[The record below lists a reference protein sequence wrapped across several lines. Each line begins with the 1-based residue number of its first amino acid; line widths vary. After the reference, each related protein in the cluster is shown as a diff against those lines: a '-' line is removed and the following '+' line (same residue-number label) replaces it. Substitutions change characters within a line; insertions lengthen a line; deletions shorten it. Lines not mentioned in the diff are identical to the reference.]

1 MKKLL
6 ILILLFLFYFGTFA
20 QSVTDTVRTNV
31 SDPDGSITSVKVELL
46 SGPTGVT
53 IGAPTLIATSLSV
66 AITFTLIG
74 DYIFQLSATD
84 NEGAVSKIQFNRTV
98 VKNKAP
104 IIDFIQDKTIRLK

>member
-1 MKKLL
+1 MKQILF
-6 ILILLFLFYFGTFA
+6 LILLFCSTNIFA
-20 QSVTDTVRTNV
+20 QSVTDTVKTNV
-31 SDPDGSITSVKVELL
+31 SDPDGTITSVKVELL

-53 IGAPTLIATSLSV
+53 IGTPTLIATSLSV

-84 NEGAVSKIQFNRTV
+84 NEGTVSKIQFNRTV

-104 IIDFIQDKTIRLK
+104 IIDFISDKTLRVK

>member
-6 ILILLFLFYFGTFA
+6 FLILMICLYFGSFA

-31 SDPDGSITSVKVELL
+31 SDPDGTIASVKVELL

-53 IGAPTLIATSLSV
+53 IATPTLIATSVSV

-84 NEGAVSKIQFNRTV
+84 NEGTVSKIQFNRTV

>member
-6 ILILLFLFYFGTFA
+6 FLILLFCSTNIFA
-20 QSVTDTVRTNV
+20 QSATDTVKTNV
-31 SDPDGSITSVKVELL
+31 SDPDGTIASVKVELL

-53 IGAPTLIATSLSV
+53 IGTPTLIATSLSV

-84 NEGAVSKIQFNRTV
+84 NEGTVSKIQFNRTV

-104 IIDFIQDKTIRLK
+104 IIDFISDKTLRVK

>member
-1 MKKLL
+1 MKQLL
-6 ILILLFLFYFGTFA
+6 ILILLFCSTNIFA
-20 QSVTDTVRTNV
+20 QSVTDTARTNV
-31 SDPDGSITSVKVELL
+31 SDPDGSIASVKVELL

-53 IGAPTLIATSLSV
+53 IATPTLIATSLSV

-84 NEGAVSKIQFNRTV
+84 NEGTVSKIQFNRTV

-104 IIDFIQDKTIRLK
+104 IIDFIQDKTLRVK